1 MSFDLSVALLEATA
15 LLSRDEEIRGEAE
28 QLQLSAGCFNTLVG
42 LVDILDVPFEHQ

>member
-15 LLSRDEEIRGEAE
+15 PLSRDEDNRGEAE
-28 QLQLSAGCFNTLVG
+28 QLSLSAGTFNALVG